1 MFQIPQRL
9 PDPTDDLLNGPYSP
23 PLTCSD
29 QLEKGLVRLDEEEL
43 EDVCLGGVSS
53 IWFSSSLF
61 NILA

>member
-53 IWFSSSLF
+53 I
-61 NILA
+61 